1 MKAKGP
7 FSTPKAIERHRRVG
21 TARISEG
28 TLMRRSSLF
37 LATALVAAL
46 APSPVLA
53 KDEPAATRADEIAAK
68 LNDPLTQ
75 YAVAGMLSA
84 MAKSILEMPVAPV
97 VEAAEQASGKRVGKL
112 PRDARVGD
120 LAGTDHERVRDQIVT
135 HVPRAMSAL
144 GAFAISA
151 QAMAP
156 ELERMARQVRES
168 LPKR

>member
-1 MKAKGP
+1 
-7 FSTPKAIERHRRVG
+7 
-21 TARISEG
+21 
-28 TLMRRSSLF
+28 MRRSSLYF
-37 LATALVAAL
+37 ATALVVAL
-46 APSPVLA
+46 APLPILA
-53 KDEPAATRADEIAAK
+53 KDEPAAPRADEIAAK

-84 MAKSILEMPVAPV
+84 MAKSLLEMPVAPV
-97 VEAAEQASGKRVGKL
+97 IQAAEQASGKRVGNL
-112 PRDARVGD
+112 PRDARVAD

-156 ELERMARQVRES
+156 ELERMARQMRES